1 MLILFSG
8 ATNYKICTGWRNA
21 TLFTR
26 KGSDF
31 ASKPTSHVR
40 FVHLFGSTCIRDF
53 LFFIIAPYRL
63 LVRFLYLVQPTNP
76 WSLLDQPSKV

>member
-8 ATNYKICTGWRNA
+8 ATNYKICARWRNA

-31 ASKPTSHVR
+31 ASKPTSYVK
-40 FVHLFGSTCIRDF
+40 FVDLFGFNCSRDF
-53 LFFIIAPYRL
+53 LFLLIATYRL
-63 LVRFLYLVQPTNP
+63 LVRFLYLVQPINP
-76 WSLLDQPSKV
+76 WSLLDQLWRV